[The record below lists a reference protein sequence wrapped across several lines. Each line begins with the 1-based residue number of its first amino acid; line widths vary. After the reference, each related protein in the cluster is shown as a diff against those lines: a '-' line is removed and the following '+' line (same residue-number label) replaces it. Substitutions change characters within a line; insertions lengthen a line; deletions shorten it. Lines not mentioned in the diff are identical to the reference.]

1 MDWLVSMGIKHV
13 KPGRYETAC
22 GKGYGEEFC
31 VHGVPKF
38 LKISADAIDVF
49 KQESADSIV
58 YWDQKLNTFRFVQMS
73 D

>member
-1 MDWLVSMGIKHV
+1 MEWLGGMGIHLV

-31 VHGVPKF
+31 SHGEPKF
-38 LKISADAIDVF
+38 LKLATDAIDLF
-49 KQESADSIV
+49 RQESADSIA
-58 YWDQKLNTFRFVQMS
+58 YWDQKRNMFALVQMS